1 MASTMAGEHAELKF
15 LTAVLSSAEIDSV
28 PQNVREKLEALIDSK
43 ETAQDGLK
51 TKLEKL
57 KVNSEQRYF
66 ELEKQL
72 IASSSKLE
80 SSLGSVD
87 ELKASNARLEEQLRQ
102 SKEDLASIRDS
113 SEGSNLSYKQ
123 LSRNVELL
131 EYEKGELLKVL
142 ERKNQEISRLND
154 DWKAM
159 SGKLAEANAAKCNL
173 QVQIDE
179 LQNQD
184 MSTKYR
190 EKRLEQEKAH
200 LSSQNEWLSQQ
211 LKANTDELLVL
222 RKEKSNQILELQG
235 QLNERLDEMKHLQES
250 AEAYKATNKDQ
261 EARIEEL
268 VVKMKENN
276 EAYAKSEEQFRGELS
291 AQSKLSTLFEKS
303 AAEAQ
308 DKVRE
313 LITAVEELQK
323 LLGQASTSQEEL
335 KTRMQEMAG
344 EHTAQAT
351 ELNEKIAQLEKELE
365 DANDLLDAARR
376 KGVVMKMSDEELN
389 SLSPTAAAAS
399 SFLKSGLTLT
409 QMYSEYVKCSDE
421 LEVEK
426 AENQRLNSYLDQ
438 ILVEIEEK
446 APIMQK
452 QRDDYEKA
460 LQTTNQLSARLDANL
475 VECEQLRVATDE
487 AERRASMSAREIV
500 RLKQQCTD
508 LGHQVRVLLK
518 EVHEAKGG
526 PIRPDLNVSSPD
538 VSSSSNV
545 ISEHLV
551 SFRSIE
557 ELQAQNEKLLASLRE
572 LSDKKEQEEQL
583 TIESKTAGLRQELD
597 SALQDI
603 QEMREA
609 RARQT
614 EMVEAIVRQRD
625 MYRVLLQQ
633 SGTTPPPISLVKLT
647 SPMASPAFGPPAA
660 TTPDTQQ
667 DSLPVSTAPATE
679 VKDTAR
685 EAMKTLQEEFETYR
699 KEKAENEK
707 LLNEQLE
714 TMRKDVSDLRVQ
726 NAQLTSQ
733 LDFAGERY
741 KILQSNVDGYKKEIA
756 SHRDKS
762 QKYSAELVK
771 NQQRINSLTQDLMAA
786 NEKLTRAEV
795 ACKNLTDERDLLK
808 GVEARLLQE
817 KESMQREHRSQTL
830 LLTNLE
836 TIQNN
841 LERSEFESKARLT
854 NQMEA
859 MERELNLL
867 RRRIE
872 GENDQHRV
880 VLKTWEGRV
889 QSLQRQLNHELDNHQ
904 KTRESLNKTKT
915 DLQHM
920 KEQCSSVEAQL
931 VAAQIKYESAL
942 KDKNEALAS
951 RSQQTVVVSS
961 NEEEVRELKTKLR
974 MAEDQVKVLKDQAEK
989 SKKHLEQYKSISAAI
1004 ETSLKEQSLAAQT
1017 YKENME
1023 KRLEETTQAREQ
1035 LEKQVIELVKERD
1048 EMRSEKEELSEAV
1061 ASQTS
1066 ELRRNLLHVQ
1076 EELTLA
1082 VQRKTDAETNEATAR
1097 QDCQEQ
1103 AKLAKEAQDKYEREF
1118 LLHAGDVQ
1126 QLVTVKDQLES
1137 LNAKLAEVE
1146 ERATK
1151 AEDTL
1156 SSSKAG
1162 WEEQSRIRANELEQR
1177 ATTCQELTQQNT
1189 LLHQQL
1195 EELSARMMQSPL
1207 QQQKESVDGSL
1218 RLPDENKSSEQLLE
1232 VIKFLRREK
1241 EIAETRSELAQ
1252 SEGLRLKQRCEHLER
1267 QYEEAHRNL
1276 TGERERTQ
1284 VMAQTTAKH
1293 QELLKKVETL
1303 NALTDS
1309 NRMLREE
1316 KDRLDQQVQQLE
1328 AKVSQLEAN
1337 IQPLQDQNRELTA
1350 ERDALTTDK
1359 TSLTIEV
1366 TRWKQ
1371 RTNHLIEQ
1379 CNRADPEEQKK
1390 LLAEKDANKKTIS
1403 SLREENLRHKA
1414 ELSRLNAQLT
1424 SSKNEISKLTTDLA
1438 NMQSEMKLEQSKLNE
1453 EINTLKMDNTAKEND
1468 INDKK
1473 NTIQQVK
1480 KIGRRYKSQYEE
1492 LQAKVDAEKEQQG
1505 QPIAEKDAK
1514 IKELE
1519 ETVAKLTEENKSV
1532 KEAEEKTKAQLTER
1546 DEREEKSKKLVQGLR
1561 QKLAQVNTE
1570 RNKANEEKTKLQSTL
1585 DELRG
1590 ELSALESLQT
1600 QSEGQMEADKKQLQ
1614 EKVEQLEKDLKQAK
1628 ENQEKLQTIQKE
1640 EQQKQQQQKVQLQAR
1655 VQELEKQVEEQQ
1667 KLLQIKHLAPQQPMG
1682 AERPSTRS
1690 EEPPPTANIKP
1701 ISSPAPTVSKSS
1713 TPSGQR
1719 MTASVRPIAVTPVTS
1734 ALASASATPMATVM
1748 PQTQSE
1754 ASTVVMDADRQQAVQ
1769 EPLSVETPI
1778 VISIASTTPIQA
1790 VTPTQQAPP
1799 TAAPYPMVVLD
1810 ARPEGPQEERVEPM
1824 QQQEVQRPDN
1834 VQEVRAEP
1842 RLQPPSQEPVTEPG
1856 MDIVGEQSTEAAA
1869 EAAIQSLDG
1878 NQTES
1883 QPPSQQAERDVEELA
1898 EMPKPST
1905 SGGSRTELSHKRQRE
1920 ESGEDDSEAAV
1931 AEETAHQEKRQRV
1944 TPQPQVIEQP
1954 DQPLSPVAQ
1963 SPTQADT
1970 TTSSLQQTITLPPAG
1985 EDEAGSGVRVPPT
1998 STDESAQDEAG
2009 PEDDRVPAQE
2019 TGEGLLEAEGED
2031 APPLG
2036 EAEVEGDEEPEEGL
2050 DVPGEGEEQEE
2061 DDDDV
2066 VIVVDSD
2073 EDDVSDEEDEQSP
2086 GDEEDIGD
2094 DADEEG
2100 EAGDYEDFEDEYPVE
2115 GELDYGEGDGEDAD
2129 EDMEDEDEGEDAVS
2143 MEEQEEEGERGG
2155 NSEDQVMDDDEVVE
2169 ISEDDETEG
2178 AENEMEVGSSDQQE
2192 QSQPM
2197 EEHPPLRLPMP
2208 ELRVEPPGD
2217 QVPTSQ
2223 GQETQ
2228 IERVPFQHANVP
2240 RQRLASLG
2248 RAPMFV
2254 GAGAPFDDI
2263 GDDRQVPSTPTLFVP
2278 RRTDGFAEAINSP
2291 LLQGRFH
2298 FGGSDSEPSRSMA
2311 PALAQLA
2318 TQGDLGLDDT
2328 RINLLGGD
2336 EDGGRSVPTTP
2347 LQTHAP
2353 ATVLTSSPSSQA
2365 QDSSPASQDT
2375 SRSVPATS
2383 SEPGPPQLQQQQ
2395 QQGAGDQDEPDTLPS
2410 EVPQSSPAPPDTS
2423 SEEQVTLPT
2432 AEPQRSQG
2440 EESTSAVPSAEGA
2453 ESRDR
2458 PEQSGSTESGQGERP
2473 KPKRIVWQDSPGS
2486 GQSQQRPQQSR
2497 GGTAIRSRGR
2507 FIQRSFP
2514 RGANAGTR
2522 GRGGRF
2528 TRGRGQPPF

>member
-1 MASTMAGEHAELKF
+1 MATMMAGERAELKY
-15 LTAVLSSAEIDSV
+15 LAIVLSPAEIDLV
-28 PQNVREKLEALIDSK
+28 PQDVREKLEALLDSK
-43 ETAQDGLK
+43 ETTEDGLK

-57 KVNSEQRYF
+57 RVNSEQRYF

-80 SSLGSVD
+80 SSLGSID
-87 ELKASNARLEEQLRQ
+87 ELKASNTRLEEQLRR
-102 SKEDLASIRDS
+102 SKEELSEVRDS

-123 LSRNVELL
+123 LSRSLEVL

-154 DWKAM
+154 DWKTM
-159 SGKLAEANAAKCNL
+159 SGKLAEANVAKCNL
-173 QVQIDE
+173 QVKIDE

-184 MSTKYR
+184 MSVKYR
-190 EKRLEQEKAH
+190 EKRLEQEKTH
-200 LSSQNEWLSQQ
+200 LSSQNEWLTQQ
-211 LKANTDELLVL
+211 LKANSDELLVL

-235 QLNERLDEMKHLQES
+235 QLNERLDEITHLQES
-250 AEAYKATNKDQ
+250 VETFKTTNKDQ
-261 EARIEEL
+261 ETRIEEL
-268 VVKMKENN
+268 ITKMKENN
-276 EAYAKSEEQFRGELS
+276 EAYAKSEEQFHGELQ
-291 AQSKLSTLFEKS
+291 AQGKLTSLYEKS
-303 AAEAQ
+303 AEEAQ
-308 DKVRE
+308 GKVRE

-323 LLGQASTSQEEL
+323 LLGQASTSQGEL
-335 KTRMQEMAG
+335 KTQLQEMETGYSAK
-344 EHTAQAT
+344 ET
-351 ELNEKIAQLEKELE
+351 ELNEKMAKMEKELE
-365 DANDLLDAARR
+365 DANDLLNAARK

-409 QMYSEYVKCSDE
+409 QMYSEYVKSSDE

-475 VECEQLRVATDE
+475 VECEQLRIAADE
-487 AERRASMSAREIV
+487 AERRASMSAREII

-508 LGHQVRVLLK
+508 LGQQVRVLLK

-526 PIRPDLNVSSPD
+526 PIRHEPNVSSPD

-572 LSDKKEQEEQL
+572 LSNKKEQEEQL
-583 TIESKTAGLRQELD
+583 TVESKTAGLKQQLD
-597 SALQDI
+597 AASQDI

-633 SGTTPPPISLVKLT
+633 SGTTPPPMSLIMSV
-647 SPMASPAFGPPAA
+647 SPLASPALAPAA
-660 TTPDTQQ
+660 VTTPDTQPITKS
-667 DSLPVSTAPATE
+667 DSAPVAEA
-679 VKDTAR
+679 KDMAR
-685 EAMKTLQEEFETYR
+685 QALKTLQEEFETYR
-699 KEKAENEK
+699 KEKAQNEK

-714 TMRKDVSDLRVQ
+714 TMRKDVSDFRVQ

-762 QKYSAELVK
+762 QKYSAEMVK
-771 NQQRINSLTQDLMAA
+771 NQQRINTLTQDLMAA

-795 ACKNLTDERDLLK
+795 ACDNLKVERELLK
-808 GVEARLLQE
+808 GVEARLTQE
-817 KESMQREHRSQTL
+817 KESMQREHRGQTL

-841 LERSEFESKARLT
+841 LERSEFESKARLS

-859 MERELNLL
+859 MERELNQL
-867 RRRIE
+867 RRRLE

-904 KTRESLNKTKT
+904 KTRESLNKTKA
-915 DLQHM
+915 DLQNM

-931 VAAQIKYESAL
+931 VSAQIKYESAL

-951 RSQQTVVVSS
+951 QSQQTVVVSS
-961 NEEEVRELKTKLR
+961 NDEEVRELKTKLR
-974 MAEDQVKVLKDQAEK
+974 MAEDQVKVLKDQIEK

-1017 YKENME
+1017 YKDNME
-1023 KRLEETTQAREQ
+1023 KRMEETTQAREQ

-1082 VQRKTDAETNEATAR
+1082 VQRKSEAETNEATAR
-1097 QDCQEQ
+1097 QDNQVQ

-1118 LLHAGDVQ
+1118 LLHAADVQ
-1126 QLVTVKDQLES
+1126 QLVTVKDQLEG
-1137 LNAKLAEVE
+1137 LNTRLAEAE
-1146 ERATK
+1146 EAARK
-1151 AEDTL
+1151 AEETL
-1156 SSSKAG
+1156 SSSKVG
-1162 WEEQSRIRANELEQR
+1162 WEEQSRIQANELQQR
-1177 ATTCQELTQQNT
+1177 VTTCQELNHQNM

-1195 EELSARMMQSPL
+1195 EELSGRMMRSP
-1207 QQQKESVDGSL
+1207 QRRDSVDGNV
-1218 RLPDENKSSEQLLE
+1218 RVPDENKSSEQLLE

-1252 SEGLRLKQRCEHLER
+1252 SETLRLKQRCEHLER

-1328 AKVSQLEAN
+1328 AKVGQLEN
-1337 IQPLQDQNRELTA
+1337 DIQPLQDQNRDLEA
-1350 ERDALTTDK
+1350 KRDALNTDK
-1359 TSLTIEV
+1359 IGLTIEV

-1379 CNRADPEEQKK
+1379 CNRADPEEQKR
-1390 LLAEKDANKKTIS
+1390 LIAEKDANKKTIG

-1414 ELSRLNAQLT
+1414 ELSRLNAQL
-1424 SSKNEISKLTTDLA
+1424 SAAKNEISKMTTDFA
-1438 NMQSEMKLEQSKLNE
+1438 SMQSELKLEQSKLNE

-1480 KIGRRYKSQYEE
+1480 KIGRRYKSQFED

-1505 QPIAEKDAK
+1505 APNAERDIK

-1519 ETVAKLTEENKSV
+1519 EAMAKLTEENKSL
-1532 KEAEEKTKAQLTER
+1532 KEAEEKTKTQLSER
-1546 DEREEKSKKLVQGLR
+1546 DEREEKSKKLVR
-1561 QKLAQVNTE
+1561 QKLAQFNTE
-1570 RNKANEEKTKLQSTL
+1570 RNKANEEKTKLQSTV
-1585 DELRG
+1585 DEMKG
-1590 ELSALESLQT
+1590 ELSAIKSLQT
-1600 QSEGQMEADKKQLQ
+1600 QSEAQMEAEKKQLQ
-1614 EKVEQLEKDLKQAK
+1614 EKVEQLEKDLKQSK
-1628 ENQEKLQTIQKE
+1628 ENQEKLQTIQLE
-1640 EQQKQQQQKVQLQAR
+1640 EQQKQQRQKTELQTK
-1655 VQELEKQVEEQQ
+1655 VQELERQVEEQQ
-1667 KLLQIKHLAPQQPMG
+1667 KQLQIKHLAPQQPMG

-1701 ISSPAPTVSKSS
+1701 ISSPAQPVTKTSVPSS
-1713 TPSGQR
+1713 LR
-1719 MTASVRPIAVTPVTS
+1719 VTASVRPIPVTPVTS
-1734 ALASASATPMATVM
+1734 ALSSASATPMATVM

-1754 ASTVVMDADRQQAVQ
+1754 ASTVVMETDRQQAVQ

-1790 VTPTQQAPP
+1790 VTPTQQAPHTSVP
-1799 TAAPYPMVVLD
+1799 HYQHQVPDTRMDGA
-1810 ARPEGPQEERVEPM
+1810 QEERLEPM
-1824 QQQEVQRPDN
+1824 QQQEVVRADN

-1842 RLQPPSQEPVTEPG
+1842 RIAPVVEPVVEQVAEPVTEPVTEAVTEALQP
-1856 MDIVGEQSTEAAA
+1856 DEESLAEVQTPSEQSEREDA
-1869 EAAIQSLDG
+1869 ETQ
-1878 NQTES
+1878 
-1883 QPPSQQAERDVEELA
+1883 
-1898 EMPKPST
+1898 KPS
-1905 SGGSRTELSHKRQRE
+1905 SSSGSRTELSHKRQRE
-1920 ESGEDDSEAAV
+1920 ESAEDDTETAQI
-1931 AEETAHQEKRQRV
+1931 EETGHAEKRQRV
-1944 TPQPQVIEQP
+1944 TPQPQAVEEP
-1954 DQPLSPVAQ
+1954 DQPSLASTD
-1963 SPTQADT
+1963 TQAET
-1970 TTSSLQQTITLPPAG
+1970 PAEATPSSTRQSSTSSPAG
-1985 EDEAGSGVRVPPT
+1985 EDEAGTGVKAPSLEETEQDEVETQDQASTQEPLASDTLQQEEEEAPPT
-1998 STDESAQDEAG
+1998 
-2009 PEDDRVPAQE
+2009 
-2019 TGEGLLEAEGED
+2019 EGEVD
-2031 APPLG
+2031 
-2036 EAEVEGDEEPEEGL
+2036 DEQEEGL
-2050 DVPGEGEEQEE
+2050 DVRGEVEDPDEE
-2061 DDDDV
+2061 DEDDI

-2073 EDDVSDEEDEQSP
+2073 EEDVSEEDEQSQ
-2086 GDEEDIGD
+2086 GEEDEDIGD

-2100 EAGDYEDFEDEYPVE
+2100 EAGDYEDFDDEYPVE
-2115 GELDYGEGDGEDAD
+2115 GEIEYGDGE
-2129 EDMEDEDEGEDAVS
+2129 EEDEIDEEMDDDEGEEAVS
-2143 MEEQEEEGERGG
+2143 MDEQDEEGDAGDTG
-2155 NSEDQVMDDDEVVE
+2155 DDQVMDDDEVVE
-2169 ISEDDETEG
+2169 ISEDEETEG

-2192 QSQPM
+2192 QAQPM
-2197 EEHPPLRLPMP
+2197 EEHPQLRLPMP

-2228 IERVPFQHANVP
+2228 IERIPFQQATVP

-2248 RAPMFV
+2248 RAPMFI
-2254 GAGAPFDDI
+2254 GAGGPFDDI

-2291 LLQGRFH
+2291 LLPGRFH
-2298 FGGSDSEPSRSMA
+2298 FGGSDAEPSRSMA

-2353 ATVLTSSPSSQA
+2353 STVLTASPSSQTR
-2365 QDSSPASQDT
+2365 DSSPVSQDT

-2383 SEPGPPQLQQQQ
+2383 EASQQQQ
-2395 QQGAGDQDEPDTLPS
+2395 LQGVGEQDEPDTLPS
-2410 EVPQSSPAPPDTS
+2410 EVPQSSPAGPDTS
-2423 SEEQVTLPT
+2423 SEEQTT
-2432 AEPQRSQG
+2432 IASADSQGDQG
-2440 EESTSAVPSAEGA
+2440 EELTSAVPSAEGA
-2453 ESRDR
+2453 DPRDR
-2458 PEQSGSTESGQGERP
+2458 PEQSGSAEAGQGERP
-2473 KPKRIVWQDSPGS
+2473 KPKRIVWQDSAS
-2486 GQSQQRPQQSR
+2486 SSQSQQRPQQSR

-2514 RGANAGTR
+2514 RGTGTATR
-2522 GRGGRF
+2522 SRGGRF